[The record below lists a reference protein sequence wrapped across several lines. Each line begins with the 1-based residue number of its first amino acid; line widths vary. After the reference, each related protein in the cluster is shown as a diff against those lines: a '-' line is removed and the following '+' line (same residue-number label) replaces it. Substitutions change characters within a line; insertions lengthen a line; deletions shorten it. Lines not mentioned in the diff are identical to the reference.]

1 MSTVNKISK
10 ISKDG
15 VEYEISAVFD
25 DLDNKISEK
34 YATKEELAALQEAF
48 EKRIAKLE
56 ANSSEL
62 DS

>member
-34 YATKEELAALQEAF
+34 YATKEELQALQEAF
-48 EKRIAKLE
+48 EARIAKLE